1 MSKRCEKAASRG
13 VLEAVP
19 EVVAMGLVTV
29 MVVVST
35 LRLLGILS

>member
-1 MSKRCEKAASRG
+1 MTKCPDKAESRG
-13 VLEAVP
+13 VIEAVP
-19 EVVAMGLVTV
+19 EIVAMALVAV

>member
-1 MSKRCEKAASRG
+1 MSKSSGQRASRSKS
-13 VLEAVP
+13 EF
-19 EVVAMGLVTV
+19 VAEFIASGLVTV